1 MILHN
6 TGKMLMCI
14 SSWLTQILVTF
25 SVDSPPISGVSIRKI
40 RQHISQLL
48 MSNTSLIVWSAVL
61 LRMVTIFLD
70 TTSSNIDQIA
80 KSKCK
85 LHWTERKFFV
95 SEKIHSFLKPL
106 MQIPRHQNLVGIGY
120 IYRIDHIRCWNLNP
134 NIFFFIII
142 IFVTKDYWL
151 FECEQNR
158 YPKKISGMVPRKK
171 KVYLLCI
178 LWEIDMSGVA
188 RWFLE
193 IRLENMWMQLRESFW
208 WLICT

>member
-14 SSWLTQILVTF
+14 FSWLTQILVTF
-25 SVDSPPISGVSIRKI
+25 SVDSPPISGISIRKI

-134 NIFFFIII
+134 NIYFFHYYYFCHQGFLIIRMW
-142 IFVTKDYWL
+142 TKL
-151 FECEQNR
+151 ISQ
-158 YPKKISGMVPRKK
+158 KKFRAWSPERKK
-171 KVYLLCI
+171 FICFAFYGKLIWVVLHV
-178 LWEIDMSGVA
+178 G
-188 RWFLE
+188 
-193 IRLENMWMQLRESFW
+193 FW
-208 WLICT
+208 KLG